1 MFRIPVYNRF
11 QAGSAGAVGCLRLQA
26 IVREIGKFSGQA
38 NENGPARATITQ
50 RTKLG
55 AVAAPAAAPAAA
67 PIGPATTAPK
77 MPPTAA
83 PPTRLLVVVH
93 ALLLTASIISA
104 RTAIAFIQPLKRT
117 TGGQ

>member
-1 MFRIPVYNRF
+1 M
-11 QAGSAGAVGCLRLQA
+11 LQA

-50 RTKLG
+50 WTKLG

-83 PPTRLLVVVH
+83 PPTRLRLIAIRPV
-93 ALLLTASIISA
+93 LLPDVIRRNS
-104 RTAIAFIQPLKRT
+104 
-117 TGGQ
+117 